1 MIGSFKQIACAVWR
15 SLFLAIC
22 LLIFLAAVAAHA
34 DWKADWEKTVAAAKK
49 EGRVNLYIGRYGQ
62 PQLLAEFTK
71 EFPEIKPIS
80 VNGSGNQLALRIL
93 AEARAGKPIGDLYSG
108 GANSSYTL
116 LYRGRV
122 LAPFPPALILPEV
135 VDPSKWY
142 TGKHVYTDNDGKYI
156 FVYIANP
163 GRGSVSYNTS
173 LVNPA
178 EFKSHWD
185 LINPKWR
192 GKFGSQPL
200 TETGLGASLQFFYYH
215 PEIGPE
221 WIRKLYSTM
230 DVTFGDRHLLVDWLA
245 KGKLALCIGCRGT
258 EKARNQGL
266 PVADFDD
273 GMWKE
278 AQGVTTGGG
287 SLSLIKDAPHPNA
300 AKVFINWF
308 LSRRGQ
314 IAMQSSNDLYGEP
327 PPNSRRIDIPKGT
340 LLPENRIVEGRS
352 YIDISAS
359 EYADL
364 TPIFKLAKEIMKNVE
379 QKR

>member
-1 MIGSFKQIACAVWR
+1 MTASAKNCGTWVCALLLLAC
-15 SLFLAIC
+15 LHQ
-22 LLIFLAAVAAHA
+22 AARA
-34 DWKADWEKTVAAAKK
+34 DWKSEWEKTLAAAKK

-62 PQLLAEFTK
+62 PQLIAEFSK
-71 EFPEIKPIS
+71 EFPDIKPVS

-93 AEARAGKPIGDLYSG
+93 AEARAGKPIADLYSG

-116 LYRGRV
+116 LYKGRV
-122 LAPFPPALILPEV
+122 LAPVPPALMLPEV

-142 TGKHVYTDNDGKYI
+142 TGKLAYTDAERQYI

-163 GRGSVSYNTS
+163 GRGSISYHTS

-178 EFKSHWD
+178 DFKSHWD
-185 LINPKWR
+185 LINPKWK
-192 GKFGSQPL
+192 GKIGSQPL
-200 TETGLGASLQFFYYH
+200 TETGLGASLQFFYYN

-230 DVTFGDRHLLVDWLA
+230 EVTFGDRHVLVDWLA

-258 EKARNQGL
+258 ERAKTQGL

-273 GMWKE
+273 SIWKE
-278 AQGVTTGGG
+278 AQGLTTGGG
-287 SLSLIKDAPHPNA
+287 SLSLVKGAPHPNA
-300 AKVFINWF
+300 AKVFVNWF

-314 IAMQSSNDLYGEP
+314 IALQSSNDLYGEP
-327 PPNSRRIDIPKGT
+327 PPNSRRIDIPKDG
-340 LLPENRIVEGRS
+340 LLPENRMVDGRS
-352 YIDISAS
+352 YIDISGP

-364 TPIFKLAKEIMKNVE
+364 TPIFKLGKEIMKNVD

>member
-1 MIGSFKQIACAVWR
+1 MIGSFKQIACAVGR
-15 SLFLAIC
+15 SWFLAIC

-62 PQLLAEFTK
+62 PPLLAEFIK
-71 EFPEIKPIS
+71 EFPEIKPVS
-80 VNGSGNQLALRIL
+80 VNGNGNQLALRIL

-116 LYRGRV
+116 LYRGRVLAPFPPALILPEERRV

-173 LVNPA
+173 LVHPA

-192 GKFGSQPL
+192 GKFG
-200 TETGLGASLQFFYYH
+200 
-215 PEIGPE
+215 
-221 WIRKLYSTM
+221 
-230 DVTFGDRHLLVDWLA
+230 
-245 KGKLALCIGCRGT
+245 
-258 EKARNQGL
+258 
-266 PVADFDD
+266 
-273 GMWKE
+273 
-278 AQGVTTGGG
+278 
-287 SLSLIKDAPHPNA
+287 
-300 AKVFINWF
+300 
-308 LSRRGQ
+308 
-314 IAMQSSNDLYGEP
+314 
-327 PPNSRRIDIPKGT
+327 
-340 LLPENRIVEGRS
+340 
-352 YIDISAS
+352 
-359 EYADL
+359 
-364 TPIFKLAKEIMKNVE
+364 
-379 QKR
+379 

>member
-1 MIGSFKQIACAVWR
+1 MKARRRARFRRAAGAA
-15 SLFLAIC
+15 
-22 LLIFLAAVAAHA
+22 LIFFLSAFSGTGFAQT
-34 DWKADWEKTVAAAKK
+34 DWKAEWEKTLAAAKK
-49 EGRVNLYIGRYGQ
+49 EARVNLYIGRYGQ
-62 PQLLAEFTK
+62 APLLAEFTK
-71 EFPEIKPIS
+71 EFPEIKPVS
-80 VNGSGNQLALRIL
+80 VNGNGNQLAIRIL
-93 AEARAGKPIGDLYSG
+93 AEARAARPIADVYSG

-116 LYRGRV
+116 LYRGGV

-135 VDPSKWY
+135 VDESKWY
-142 TGKHVYTDNDGKYI
+142 TGKHVYTDGDGKYI

-163 GRGSVSYNTS
+163 GRGSISYNTS
-173 LVNPA
+173 LVNLA

-185 LINPKWR
+185 LLNPKWK
-192 GKFGSQPL
+192 GKIGSQPL

-221 WIRKLYSTM
+221 WIRRLYGTM
-230 DVTFGDRHLLVDWLA
+230 DVAFGDRHLIVDWLA
-245 KGKLALCIGCRGT
+245 KGKLALCIGCRGL
-258 EKARNQGL
+258 ERARTQGL

-273 GMWKE
+273 NIWKE
-278 AQGVTTGGG
+278 AQGLTTGGG
-287 SLSLIKDAPHPNA
+287 SMSLVKGAPHPNA
-300 AKVFINWF
+300 AKVFVNWF

-327 PPNSRRIDIPKGT
+327 PPNSRRIDIPKDT

-352 YIDISAS
+352 YIDISRS

>member
-1 MIGSFKQIACAVWR
+1 MTHARAQRVFAIHLIA
-15 SLFLAIC
+15 LA
-22 LLIFLAAVAAHA
+22 FALAAGAARA
-34 DWKADWEKTVAAAKK
+34 DWKTDWEKTVAAAKK

-62 PQLLAEFTK
+62 PQILAGFSK
-71 EFPEIKPIS
+71 EFPDIKLVT

-93 AEARAGKPIGDLYSG
+93 AEARAGKPIGDLFSG

-116 LYRGRV
+116 LYKGRV
-122 LAPFPPALILPEV
+122 LAPVPPGLILPEV
-135 VDPSKWY
+135 VDQSKWW
-142 TGKHVYTDNDGKYI
+142 TGKHVYTDNDGKFI

-163 GRGSVSYNTS
+163 GRGSISYNTS

-185 LINPKWR
+185 LINARWK
-192 GKFGSQPL
+192 GKVGSQSL

-245 KGKLALCIGCRGT
+245 KGKIALCIGCRGT
-258 EKARNQGL
+258 EKARSQGL

-273 GMWKE
+273 GLWKE

-287 SLSLIKDAPHPNA
+287 SLSLVKDAPHPNA
-300 AKVFINWF
+300 AKVFMNWF

-314 IAMQSSNDLYGEP
+314 IAMQNSNDLYGEP
-327 PPNSRRIDIPKGT
+327 PPNSRRIDIPKDK

-352 YIDISAS
+352 YIDISGS

-364 TPIFKLAKEIMKNVE
+364 TPIFKLAKDIMKNVE